1 MKNNVSHW
9 VKKQI
14 GETEF
19 FSTLNLPWFDGSPRL
34 FKSRIK
40 TNACRRVPQGQ
51 NSFPYIFSS
60 ISSNVSLTF
69 SNFWSTKCMRYS
81 NGSQGSLAGCA
92 SHSRLQLPPNLEGSN
107 TNTKQQSCCFC
118 TGPLCFPGSVD
129 PEQRN
134 GRALLS
140 APSSSLGLFFW
151 KVLLTSEWKQM
162 FGWHLMWYKNKIKK
176 KKCDTCETLHSIT
189 ICQTGI
195 PGLKTLKWAD
205 GLAWMRDPSVPGSED
220 HCCYL

>member
-1 MKNNVSHW
+1 MDHPYSLKVEL
-9 VKKQI
+9 KQMLA
-14 GETEF
+14 GEFHKGRTVF
-19 FSTLNLPWFDGSPRL
+19 LT
-34 FKSRIK
+34 
-40 TNACRRVPQGQ
+40 
-51 NSFPYIFSS
+51 SFPALAQMF
-60 ISSNVSLTF
+60 LWHF

-176 KKCDTCETLHSIT
+176 K
-189 ICQTGI
+189 
-195 PGLKTLKWAD
+195 
-205 GLAWMRDPSVPGSED
+205 M
-220 HCCYL
+220 